1 MKILLLGGWTNP
13 SEKYLSKWLHLPQIG
28 VNINNIW
35 NHHLVF
41 FLWQP
46 AKSLGPTFW
55 RYITAKSVPV
65 VPKMGHWKKN
75 IQNLRV
81 KGLLLLLK
89 YTHWKINGNWTY
101 SHHPWKE
108 RKRIWTKHPGNYV
121 VNLQGCAPK
130 LNLIRLVQRSLRS
143 QAGSCC
149 ESFIMETRGQPEIRG
164 LFVLQSFR
172 ENCVRTPKFSGCSNL
187 SDHHKMTLKMNDFKE
202 IPRMEYLPTFT
213 INLSQM

>member
-1 MKILLLGGWTNP
+1 MASSSPNRGEHKQYLKPPP
-13 SEKYLSKWLHLPQIG
+13 S
-28 VNINNIW
+28 
-35 NHHLVF
+35 VF
-41 FLWQP
+41 FVTACQVLRTNLLKIHHGKEC
-46 AKSLGPTFW
+46 AGCAENGPLE
-55 RYITAKSVPV
+55 
-65 VPKMGHWKKN
+65 KN

-81 KGLLLLLK
+81 KGLPLLLK
-89 YTHWKINGNWTY
+89 YTPWKTNGDWTY

-149 ESFIMETRGQPEIRG
+149 ESFIMEKRGQPEIRG

-172 ENCVRTPKFSGCSNL
+172 ENCVRTPKLSSCSNL
-187 SDHHKMTLKMNDFKE
+187 SDHHKMTLKINDFKE

-213 INLSQM
+213 INLSQI